1 MQEGP
6 VGGHLGGEAACW
18 GGAGLGTLPLIGGG
32 ARDTPLVGGALGHSP
47 LVGVEP
53 DDTRPLVGGAWGHA
67 PSRAPGDTPGTQ
79 TRRALPHP
87 QRPVLGPQGPLL
99 GSEAMGTPGLLVI
112 EALPS
117 ALQIQFPFLSLLLF
131 LLLPPPL
138 PPPPSFSS
146 SSFLLLFLPGK
157 CSRSGWV
164 RLNSPSRLKTL
175 PGATPPPQTCC
186 IPAQRV
192 HFLLSE
198 HISNI
203 SVQCISHCFI
213 LECPTL
219 SLMKSCPISR
229 PNSNVT
235 TSKKSSWTPRSYHF
249 PLINSFNKQA
259 PE

>member
-1 MQEGP
+1 MPSPGSSGPTNQHGPLPHSLESHGDEGHGHHHQVQDVEVVAAEGALVQEGP

-67 PSRAPGDTPGTQ
+67 PSGAPGDTPGTQ

-138 PPPPSFSS
+138 PPPPSSS
-146 SSFLLLFLPGK
+146 SSSSLLLF
-157 CSRSGWV
+157 V
-164 RLNSPSRLKTL
+164 
-175 PGATPPPQTCC
+175 
-186 IPAQRV
+186 
-192 HFLLSE
+192 LLS
-198 HISNI
+198 
-203 SVQCISHCFI
+203 
-213 LECPTL
+213 P
-219 SLMKSCPISR
+219 
-229 PNSNVT
+229 
-235 TSKKSSWTPRSYHF
+235 
-249 PLINSFNKQA
+249 PLPPWKVF
-259 PE
+259 